1 MNHDVPESG
10 IEENAAERCKRRGLP
25 ADDCTIVFCD
35 LECALGGFDRS
46 DPPCPARFP
55 EGLEGCLR
63 SPNSTAGAQVW
74 SQRERLTVSLP
85 KAPGG
90 AGRSIADDVL
100 SKHQHQQHISRRHI
114 YDGIATILGCVSG
127 LGSRRFRLACV
138 VFRLSQRLPP
148 KKKGAPAL
156 HGI

>member
-1 MNHDVPESG
+1 MQTQGPSRRRLHHSILRFGVCFGGLRSERSPLSCEVSG
-10 IEENAAERCKRRGLP
+10 GTRRLPPKR
-25 ADDCTIVFCD
+25 D
-35 LECALGGFDRS
+35 
-46 DPPCPARFP
+46 
-55 EGLEGCLR
+55 

-74 SQRERLTVSLP
+74 SQRGRLTVSLS

-100 SKHQHQQHISRRHI
+100 SKHQRQQHISRRHI

-148 KKKGAPAL
+148 KKKGAPAI